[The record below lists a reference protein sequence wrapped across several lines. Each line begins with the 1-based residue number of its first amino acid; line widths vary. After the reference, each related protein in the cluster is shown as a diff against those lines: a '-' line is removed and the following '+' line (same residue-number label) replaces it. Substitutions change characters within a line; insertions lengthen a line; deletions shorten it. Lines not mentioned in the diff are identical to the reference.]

1 VEEDAAP
8 MKSVGIVAYTD
19 YQTDARVTRHAEAA
33 CRAGYA
39 VDVFTPSGGGQRGRQ
54 AANGVSVLR
63 LRGRYYR
70 GSAKLLY
77 LLSYANFL
85 VRCLVRI
92 TRIHLRSPYRVIQVC
107 NMPDVLVFSAALA
120 KLMGA
125 KIVLDIHDPM
135 PRTYLAKFPDSAGK
149 VSVRLILWLEKL
161 SAAFAD
167 RVMTVHEPVKRDI
180 LLKDGI
186 PPEKVSVV
194 ANFPDEEIFRVQAP
208 YEIGLPVRMVYYG
221 TISARFGLEDVLS
234 AIAGVRGRDRLFFKI
249 IGKGDGGAALQGR
262 IGQLG
267 LGATVEFDNTSYP
280 LRRLPG
286 IIGRFQL
293 GLVPYRPS
301 AATDYMLPVKLME
314 LLAMGIPAITV
325 PNTAIRHYLDG
336 GLYFAYDPGDM
347 GSLTRLLDRIL
358 DDPALLLRKREAV
371 LAASN
376 RYVWKTELP
385 KYLETLAQLST

>member
-1 VEEDAAP
+1 MEEDAAP

-92 TRIHLRSPYRVIQVC
+92 TRIHLRNPYRVIQVC

-125 KIVLDIHDPM
+125 NIVLDIHDPM

-167 RVMTVHEPVKRDI
+167 RIMTVHEPVKRDI

-186 PPEKVSVV
+186 PPDKVSVV

-249 IGKGDGGAALQGR
+249 IGKGDDEAALRER
-262 IGQLG
+262 IGALG
-267 LGATVEFDNTSYP
+267 LSAVVEFDNTSYP
-280 LRRLPG
+280 LRQLPE
-286 IIGRFQL
+286 IIRRHHL
-293 GLVPYRPS
+293 GLVPYSPS
-301 AATDYMLPVKLME
+301 PATDYMLPVKLME

-325 PNTAIRHYLDG
+325 PNTAIRYYLDDR
-336 GLYFAYDPGDM
+336 LYFGYDPRNMDT
-347 GSLTRLLDRIL
+347 LTRLIDRLL
-358 DDPALLLRKREAV
+358 DDPSLILSKREAV
-371 LAASN
+371 LGESA
-376 RYVWKTELP
+376 
-385 KYLETLAQLST
+385 KYLWKNERLKYLDILAQLSI